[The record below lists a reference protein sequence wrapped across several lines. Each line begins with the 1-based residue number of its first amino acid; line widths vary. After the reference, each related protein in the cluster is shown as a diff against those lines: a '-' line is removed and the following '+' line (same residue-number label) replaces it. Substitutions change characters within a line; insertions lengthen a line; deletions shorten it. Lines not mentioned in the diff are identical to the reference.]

1 MESKQGLVSLFQ
13 QRKIFAPEPEIAGL
27 IVTKKAELESLLEE
41 EPFPIHVAEK
51 LKVVI
56 RILEEYQKMLT
67 PLFEEGE
74 RKDGLVVNAEAHA
87 KELEEQYT
95 KTLHEQEALVEE
107 LRKALDPNLKDQIAE
122 LGEAVDQKDRDI
134 PNFEKIQID

>member
-1 MESKQGLVSLFQ
+1 M
-13 QRKIFAPEPEIAGL
+13 
-27 IVTKKAELESLLEE
+27 
-41 EPFPIHVAEK
+41 
-51 LKVVI
+51 VI

-107 LRKALDPNLKDQIAE
+107 LRKAKPQGMTIKKAKE
-122 LGEAVDQKDRDI
+122 LQFKENKSASSK
-134 PNFEKIQID
+134 